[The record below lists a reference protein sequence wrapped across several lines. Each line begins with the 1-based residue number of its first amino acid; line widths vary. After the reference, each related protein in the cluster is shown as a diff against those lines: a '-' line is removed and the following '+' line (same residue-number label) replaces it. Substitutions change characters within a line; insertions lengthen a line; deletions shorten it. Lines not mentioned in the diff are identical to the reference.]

1 VILSFMSTSTQAISL
16 VGASV
21 QVLDGRYDD
30 GWETDLPRRVDELSM
45 YRVCGV
51 YDTIPDG
58 LDAMA
63 PGPVLGAYL
72 AAVDVNRLCGYD
84 RVVVLRAHQRMVSH
98 YQAKLFEDMVA
109 VRDTYRD
116 RGLDLEGAG
125 ESGADEIRYITWR
138 APP

>member
-1 VILSFMSTSTQAISL
+1 MSTSTQAISL
-16 VGASV
+16 VGASA

-51 YDTIPDG
+51 YDMIPDG
-58 LDAMA
+58 LDSMA

-98 YQAKLFEDMVA
+98 YQAKLLTDMVA
-109 VRDTYRD
+109 VRDAYRD
-116 RGLDLEGAG
+116 RGHDLEGAG